1 MTIRLYDQH
10 PKSLKKTIAR
20 LYGLN
25 PKRGEMLRIPAIDD
39 VIFIHIDFERD
50 ATNNIPIVCDYI
62 SKMYWKDRLELHYK
76 GLPQELIA
84 DRRRAL
90 ESNPARGRN
99 HG

>member
-1 MTIRLYDQH
+1 MTIRLYDQN

-50 ATNNIPIVCDYI
+50 ARNNIPTVCNYI
-62 SKMYWKDRLELHYK
+62 SQTYWQDRLELKYD
-76 GLPQELIA
+76 GLEEDLLSDLWRA
-84 DRRRAL
+84 D
-90 ESNPARGRN
+90 NG
-99 HG
+99 